1 MRSAPVCVPRPECSR
16 IPPLFNRSKLDDFG
30 EFVARSKMPHL
41 SLHSSSAGS
50 SRPASAAPASQQG
63 PGQASAAAQATQA
76 AAAAG
81 ASLPR
86 SRLPPS
92 LLPTLVLMDDLP
104 HAAGPEQRRQIADAL
119 SDLAAGARFPVVVVA
134 TQTSGK
140 TQQEKGLSAAA
151 GTFQGLHKV

>member
-1 MRSAPVCVPRPECSR
+1 MSR
-16 IPPLFNRSKLDDFG
+16 LASTTHSPLTTRSKLDDFG

-41 SLHSSSAGS
+41 SLHSSAAGS
-50 SRPASAAPASQQG
+50 GSRPGSAARASQQG
-63 PGQASAAAQATQA
+63 PAPPAAATQATQA

-81 ASLPR
+81 VARPG

-92 LLPTLVLMDDLP
+92 LLPTLVLVDDLP
-104 HAAGPEQRRQIADAL
+104 HAAGPEQRRQIAEAL

-151 GTFQGLHKV
+151 GTFQGLHKVPGDGV